1 MKKKKKRLFSSLE
14 SMRIAF
20 EGSLEI
26 TRQLLWAR
34 KVEGVSREV
43 KNLESSRRERNT
55 GMAEWRTIPIR
66 CDAVWARI
74 CVTRRLF
81 TATFTNA
88 FVLWSQW
95 RSTMIKRPSA
105 NIERRFVGRY
115 RRNWLAANYFDGH
128 NEVVMNAF
136 YADAIYSRLGTLWLN
151 RGTIEQ

>member
-1 MKKKKKRLFSSLE
+1 MRKKKILFL
-14 SMRIAF
+14 
-20 EGSLEI
+20 
-26 TRQLLWAR
+26 
-34 KVEGVSREV
+34 SRERADRV
-43 KNLESSRRERNT
+43 RRIVRNNASIVVSSQGRRRISRSEKLGELATRENT

-66 CDAVWARI
+66 CDVVWARI

-105 NIERRFVGRY
+105 NIERRFVGQY
-115 RRNWLAANYFDGH
+115 CRNWLAANYFDGR

-136 YADAIYSRLGTLWLN
+136 YADAIHVRLGTWSLW
-151 RGTIEQ
+151 